1 MKWARA
7 LFCAAGSAALGVA
20 AVASQRALGGDTM
33 EVKLCD
39 NQTTVTIAADAPRTE
54 RGHRFSISLGESQ
67 SQEHD
72 MLRDILAAVGQSR
85 RYIAHGNSFG
95 AGVADIN

>member
-1 MKWARA
+1 MRHSNYSASRSAKPDQTKDFASKDVGAR
-7 LFCAAGSAALGVA
+7 
-20 AVASQRALGGDTM
+20 RP
-33 EVKLCD
+33 
-39 NQTTVTIAADAPRTE
+39 DATRTE

-72 MLRDILAAVGQSR
+72 MLRDILATVGQSR